1 MAYDRIFMKKVNH
14 AALMIVICLALISC
28 KQKQLIF
35 DRISGYA
42 QGSTYSIIFENGKK
56 IDPSELKKQVDKIFH
71 DFDKSLSVYDDSS
84 LISKVNRNED
94 VLLDTFFLEVLKRS
108 SEISSETKGAFDITV
123 GPLVRAWGF
132 GPDAHKNFDVT
143 RLDSIMALIGYE
155 KISVKNG
162 RLIKKNPAMKID
174 VNAIA
179 QGYSADVLYRYF
191 SSLGLRNFLI
201 EIGGEVRVRGA
212 KYGDGWKIGIDKPE
226 DNNDVP
232 GAKLTA
238 VIKLRNKALATSGS
252 YRKFYIENGVKYSH
266 EIDPET
272 GYPAKNN
279 LLSVSIIAYDCS
291 TADGL
296 ATACMVMGV
305 EKTKTFI
312 NNHSELEAYLI
323 FSDEKGNYKTWATK
337 RLSKNLSE
345 NNSD

>member
-1 MAYDRIFMKKVNH
+1 MKTIKQTS
-14 AALMIVICLALISC
+14 LLICICIVLISC
-28 KQKQLIF
+28 RQKQLTF

-42 QGSTYSIIFENGKK
+42 QGSTYNIIFENGGKL
-56 IDPSELKKQVDKIFH
+56 DPAELKNQVDKIFH

-94 VLLDTFFLEVLKRS
+94 IILDTFFLEILKRS
-108 SEISSETKGAFDITV
+108 NEISAETSGAFDITV

-132 GPDAHKNFDVT
+132 GPDAHKNFDVS

-155 KISVKNG
+155 KILVKDG
-162 RLIKKNPAMKID
+162 HLIKKNPAMKID

-179 QGYSADVLYRYF
+179 QGYSADLLYRYF

-212 KYGDGWKIGIDKPE
+212 KNGDGWKIGIDKPE
-226 DNNDVP
+226 DNNDTP
-232 GAKLTA
+232 GAKLKA
-238 VIKLRNKALATSGS
+238 VINLKDKALATSGS

-266 EIDPET
+266 EIDPKT

-279 LLSVSIIAYDCS
+279 LLSVSIIADECS

-305 EKTKTFI
+305 EKTKEFI
-312 NNHSELEAYLI
+312 KNHAELEAYLI
-323 FSDEKGNYKTWATK
+323 YSNEKGDYETWATK
-337 RLSKNLSE
+337 RLSKNLKES
-345 NNSD
+345 NSD